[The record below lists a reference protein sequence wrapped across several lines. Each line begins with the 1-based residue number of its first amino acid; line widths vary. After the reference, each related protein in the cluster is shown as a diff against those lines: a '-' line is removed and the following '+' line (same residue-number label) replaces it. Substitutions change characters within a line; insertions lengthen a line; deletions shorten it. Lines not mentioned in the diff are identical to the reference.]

1 MRFFKGKQ
9 LILTTGFVERQ
20 LENPTL
26 YEENRKDK
34 IIIKDLH
41 VFAYH
46 GVNLE
51 EKLHGQ
57 NYYIDI
63 TADVDLT
70 KACRSDDIDDTVSYS
85 KMVKRAIYAF
95 TAEKYDLIEKA
106 AQEVADIL
114 LREFPKLQA
123 VDVTVRKPEAPVKAD
138 FGYVAVSIRRER
150 TG

>member
-1 MRFFKGKQ
+1 M
-9 LILTTGFVERQ
+9 
-20 LENPTL
+20 
-26 YEENRKDK
+26 DK

-41 VFAYH
+41 IYAYH
-46 GVNLE
+46 GVNIE
-51 EKLHGQ
+51 EKIKGQ

-63 TADVDLT
+63 TAEVDLA

-85 KMVKRAIYAF
+85 KMVKRAAFAF

-123 VDVTVRKPEAPVKAD
+123 VEVTVRKPEAPVKAD
-138 FGYVAVSIRRER
+138 FGYVAVCIRRTR
-150 TG
+150 DDK